1 MRYVDLTKAGC
12 LMEVLAWR
20 TIAWHARATWDAD
33 LVKALQQSTQSTT
46 NRAGQRLSSAISTC
60 SRLSGITMPADSLP
74 FLRRARLTTPKPR

>member
-46 NRAGQRLSSAISTC
+46 NRAGQRLVERNLNVQPTIGDNDAG
-60 SRLSGITMPADSLP
+60 R
-74 FLRRARLTTPKPR
+74 